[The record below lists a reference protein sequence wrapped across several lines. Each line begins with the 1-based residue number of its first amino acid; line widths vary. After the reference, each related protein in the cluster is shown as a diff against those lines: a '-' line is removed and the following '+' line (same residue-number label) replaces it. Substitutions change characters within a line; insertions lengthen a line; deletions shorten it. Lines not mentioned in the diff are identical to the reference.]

1 MEAGHGECPLLGS
14 VSLDFW
20 WGLLSPVF
28 SIPSFLPSWTMAT
41 LIYSTTVRIIGGG
54 KQFLG
59 GTLTF
64 HLLVTAM

>member
-28 SIPSFLPSWTMAT
+28 SIPGFLPSWTMAS

-54 KQFLG
+54 KQFL
-59 GTLTF
+59 
-64 HLLVTAM
+64 